1 MDSFLVSYWVSSILD
16 TKNGWIITLV
26 VVLLLIYFGIMITV
40 LFCPVREL
48 ALLPGE
54 ESDKSFANVDDNDEC
69 ANEEGNSEDIPIR

>member
-1 MDSFLVSYWVSSILD
+1 
-16 TKNGWIITLV
+16 
-26 VVLLLIYFGIMITV
+26 MITV